1 MRLTIRRVSKGFIRA
16 PGGNRHSRLVIG
28 NGDYQQLDELANPK
42 RDARAM
48 AARLARLGFT
58 LFDADG
64 KETSGAV

>member
-1 MRLTIRRVSKGFIRA
+1 M
-16 PGGNRHSRLVIG
+16 IG